1 MLNIWHKI
9 MFKDVI
15 NAFKLDF
22 ESQIVNSTC
31 S

>member
-15 NAFKLDF
+15 YEFKLDF